1 MDFLKNLRNTWPET
15 RLDLG
20 VKDLLNEL
28 PAFLFE
34 ELYFESSD
42 ANRLVFEDCWLIMRA
57 GDLETLYLLIEI
69 R

>member
-20 VKDLLNEL
+20 VKDLLNKL

-42 ANRLVFEDCWLIMRA
+42 ANRLVFEDSWLIMRT
-57 GDLETLYLLIEI
+57 GDLETLDLLIEI